1 MDELSE
7 EERVKHLREWWQQNW
22 LALVGGLVIG
32 LGGVLGW
39 QGWQAHKQALSVE
52 ASVLYDQLQ
61 EAVASNDLDTASTHQ
76 DKLVSQYKGTP
87 YAGLGA
93 LAVAGAQARDDDY
106 AGAAEH
112 LQWATNYADDPALRP
127 VARLRLA
134 RVQWAQ
140 GEADTAVATLKAGKV
155 PTGLQAAYH
164 TLEGDIRLMQ
174 GQTDAA
180 KTAYEAALAAQPT
193 QGGSVIQRKLD
204 NLQLVLNASSVAAE
218 PDSAEPEAAEPASD
232 AGETADEASP

>member
-7 EERVKHLREWWQQNW
+7 EERVKQLRDWWSQNW
-22 LALVGGLVIG
+22 MALVGGLVIG

-39 QGWQAHKQALSVE
+39 QGWQDHKAAQSVE

-61 EAVASNDLDTASTHQ
+61 EAVSSDDLEVAATHQ
-76 DKLVSQYKGTP
+76 DTLVARYKGTP

-93 LAVAGAQARDDDY
+93 LALAGAQARNEDY
-106 AGAAEH
+106 AAAATH
-112 LQWATNYADDPALRP
+112 LAWATDYADDPALRP

-140 GEADTAVATLKAGKV
+140 GESDTAVETLKGGEA
-155 PTGLQAAYH
+155 PSGLAAAFH

-180 KTAYEAALAAQPT
+180 QAAYEAALAAQPA
-193 QGGSVIQRKLD
+193 QGGANIQRKLD
-204 NLQLVLNASSVAAE
+204 NLQLVLNGSTADAAE
-218 PDSAEPEAAEPASD
+218 PAATTDADAADDSAEPMAED
-232 AGETADEASP
+232 AQ